1 MFDFEHFVSMLPDIW
16 TAFGQTLLMVGISV
30 FVAMIIGLPL
40 GLLLFITSRELFAVR
55 SFGKKMNR
63 IINNVF
69 GFIANFIR
77 SIPYI
82 ILLVALIPLTK
93 VLLTDTTGPLAVS
106 VSLSVAAIPFF
117 ARLVETSLKE
127 VSKGVIEAAIATGAS
142 PWLIIKEV
150 LLPEAKSGIIQGI
163 TMTIISLIAYS
174 AMAGTI
180 GGGGVGDLAIRFGY
194 YRYDN
199 TIMIATIVILIIIVQ
214 VVQIAGDTIA
224 KAVNKK

>member
-1 MFDFEHFVSMLPDIW
+1 MFDFAHFTSMLPDIW
-16 TAFGQTLLMVGISV
+16 TSFGQTLLMVGISLV
-30 FVAMIIGLPL
+30 VVLVIGLPL
-40 GLLLFITSRELFAVR
+40 GLLLFITSHGFFAVR
-55 SFGKKMNR
+55 NSGKKINR
-63 IINNVF
+63 IVNNVLSF
-69 GFIANFIR
+69 VINFVR

-93 VLLTDTTGPLAVS
+93 VLIGDTTGPLAVS

-127 VSKGVIEAAIATGAS
+127 ISKGVIEAAIAAGAS

-194 YRYDN
+194 YRYDD
-199 TIMIATIVILIIIVQ
+199 TIMIATIVILVILVQ
-214 VVQIAGDTIA
+214 AVQILGDTIA
-224 KAVNKK
+224 KKVNRK